1 VNNIAWRRKMSEIAE
16 SSLKIKKIHKLVTI
30 SVRGVR
36 VLLSEFYIYLISLF
50 YNIAW
55 LTRIVKVL
63 MIITLLAIVVYVY
76 KELRGQRLE
85 SKYLKFGKKNEGV
98 KRRKHHYLK
107 LKA

>member
-1 VNNIAWRRKMSEIAE
+1 MSEIAE
-16 SSLKIKKIHKLVTI
+16 LYLKIKKIPKLVTI

-36 VLLSEFYIYLISLF
+36 ALLSEFYIYLISLF

-63 MIITLLAIVVYVY
+63 MIITLLAVLVYIY

-85 SKYLKFGKKNEGV
+85 GKYLKFGKKNKDM

-107 LKA
+107 LKDWSRW